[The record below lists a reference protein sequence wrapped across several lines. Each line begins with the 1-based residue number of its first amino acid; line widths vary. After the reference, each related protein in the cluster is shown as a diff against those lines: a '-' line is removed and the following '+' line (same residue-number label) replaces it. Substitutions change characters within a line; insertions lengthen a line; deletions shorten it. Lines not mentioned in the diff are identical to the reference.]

1 MVGTMSRAW
10 RSDEQEM
17 AQLVEQFLQSGA
29 VPEEVASEV
38 ERLYAAGK
46 YNEALLCVLEARE

>member
-1 MVGTMSRAW
+1 MSHGW

-17 AQLVEQFLQSGA
+17 ADLVDEFLQSGS
-29 VPEEVASEV
+29 VPEEVAAEV

-46 YNEALLCVLEARE
+46 YNEALLCVLEARD